1 MRYRRSNVTGA
12 TYFFTVAAADRRSSL
27 LVDRIDTLRSAV
39 ASVKRRHP
47 FSIDAFVVLP
57 DHLHTVWTLPPGD
70 ADFSTRWALLKA
82 TFSRALPAVECA
94 SASRQRKGE
103 RGLWQRRFWEHLI
116 RDDDDLARHVD
127 YVHFNP
133 VKHGYVRRASE
144 WPYSSIHKYIRSG
157 LLAEDWG
164 GDAQSAAGDFGEP

>member
-1 MRYRRSNVTGA
+1 MRYRRSNIAGA
-12 TYFFTVAAADRRSSL
+12 TYFFTVAVADRRSSL
-27 LVDRIDTLRSAV
+27 LVDRIDVLRSAV
-39 ASVKRRHP
+39 AYVKRRQP

-57 DHLHTVWTLPPGD
+57 DHLHAVWTLPPGD
-70 ADFSTRWALLKA
+70 ADFSTRWALIKA
-82 TFSRALPAVECA
+82 AFSRAVPAVEPVA
-94 SASRQRKGE
+94 VSRLRKGE

-133 VKHGYVRRASE
+133 VKHGYVRRASQ
-144 WPYSSIHKYIRSG
+144 WPYSSMHRYIRSG

-164 GDAQSAAGDFGEP
+164 GDAWTGEGDFGES